1 MLVIGIDFDNTIVC
15 YDPLFFRAA
24 RDRELI
30 PAEFPPTKESIRDH
44 LRATQRED
52 QWTELQA
59 LVYGDYIQYAAPFPG
74 VADFL
79 SEFVEQGHQLVIV
92 SHKTKR
98 PYRGPDLDL
107 RAAATRWL
115 EAQQFLAPAEYGLP
129 RDCLFFEATKRAKMA
144 RIAECHCDL
153 FVDDLPEFLAD
164 PMFPKGVH
172 RILFDPTHRAR
183 RGLPF
188 TQCQSWSEI
197 TLLVEE
203 WAAR

>member
-30 PAEFPPTKESIRDH
+30 PADFPATKESIRDH

-59 LVYGDYIQYAAPFPG
+59 LVYGDYIQFAAPFPG
-74 VADFL
+74 VGDFL
-79 SEFVEQGHQLVIV
+79 AKFVKQGHQIVIV
-92 SHKTKR
+92 SHKTRK

-107 RAAATRWL
+107 RAAAVRWL
-115 EAQQFLAPAEYGLP
+115 ESQQFLAPAEYGIP
-129 RDCLFFEATKRAKMA
+129 RDQLFFEATKRAKMA
-144 RIAECHCDL
+144 RIADCRCDL

-164 PMFPKGVH
+164 PMFPDGVH
-172 RILFDPTHRAR
+172 RILFDPTDRTR
-183 RGLPF
+183 PGLAF
-188 TQCQSWSEI
+188 AQCQSWSEI

-203 WAAR
+203 RAAQ